1 MATKQLWSSIADIVE
16 EKKLLHQAQV
26 SQSVLD
32 DARAYKEYARSVG
45 NHTTMNEI
53 TEDALRHFITTHKE
67 DMVAYHD
74 QQKHRLQ
81 RL

>member
-1 MATKQLWSSIADIVE
+1 MDTKQQWSSIAE

-32 DARAYKEYARSVG
+32 DARAYKEYARSMG
-45 NHTTMNEI
+45 NNTTMNEI
-53 TEDALRHFITTHKE
+53 TEDALMHFIRSHKE
-67 DMVAYHD
+67 DMVAYHNN
-74 QQKHRLQ
+74 QKHRLQ